1 MPSETTIPNAR
12 AFVRSLNVLL
22 KFARL
27 YGLEHVRSAA
37 QFDSALEE
45 LTEAISAAGPT
56 GLLLG
61 ATGSQLLLD
70 GVPLETTPAERS
82 FANLLSAAGIAS
94 ICFGRGLERH
104 EFALFIRAFMETG
117 SKASGLAEK
126 LSRVFGEEF
135 ERVDSRE

>member
-1 MPSETTIPNAR
+1 
-12 AFVRSLNVLL
+12 LL

-37 QFDSALEE
+37 QFDSAFEE
-45 LTEAISAAGPT
+45 LSEAISAAGPT

-126 LSRVFGEEF
+126 LAEF
-135 ERVDSRE
+135 SGKNSSG